1 MSGMT
6 KGGRDYY
13 QPGTWNLMC
22 AYCGRKRKGT
32 EVVQDDEFARGLWC
46 CPEHRDLRHPQEFAR
61 GIKEDM
67 TVSKVQPPVIK
78 FVSLPADFPL
88 LISPKIVLLLTGVID
103 IITETTNDVLLTE
116 SGNDITTETAFSSF
130 VYAVLPPWIAPV
142 FSGDPGIIYA
152 VSYQWSWAS
161 GGAGITIDS
170 PTALLTELQAIN
182 SGLSGVLQLTVVDSL
197 GQTSTATAQVSD

>member
-1 MSGMT
+1 
-6 KGGRDYY
+6 
-13 QPGTWNLMC
+13 MC
-22 AYCGRKRKGT
+22 AYCGRKRKAT
-32 EVVQDDEFARGLWC
+32 EVVRDDEFARGLWC

-67 TVSKVQPPVIK
+67 TVPRVQPPIIK

-88 LISPKIVLLLTGVID
+88 VISPAIIVLTAGVID
-103 IITETTNDVLLTE
+103 IVTETTGDVLLTE

-142 FSGDPGIIYA
+142 FSGDPGIVYA
-152 VSYQWSWAS
+152 VSYQWSWLS
-161 GGAGITIDS
+161 GGAGILIDS
-170 PTALLTELQAIN
+170 PNSLLTELQALS

-197 GQTSTATAQVSD
+197 GQIATATAQVSD